1 MIPGS
6 LIRFKSWPHEEL
18 FESGMTGLIL
28 ETGIS
33 VDDYFSMAIKDPSV
47 ICVLVL
53 WDRSH
58 QPDDKIN
65 DLKDCISLEYIEEVE
80 LVPSGG

>member
-6 LIRFKSWPHEEL
+6 LIRFKSWPHKGL
-18 FESGMTGLIL
+18 HESGMTGLVL
-28 ETGIS
+28 ETGI
-33 VDDYFSMAIKDPSV
+33 DADEYFSMAIKDPPTA
-47 ICVLVL
+47 CMLVL

-65 DLKDCISLEYIEEVE
+65 DLKDCISLEYVEEVE
-80 LVPSGG
+80 LVPGGG